1 MISIDLTAPEV
12 ASGGDSLSAYRA
24 GAVGELRGALIVIQE
39 IWGLVDHIKDVADR
53 YAAEGYLVIAP
64 DILSHGGITPE
75 VGNELIRLRSSASEE
90 ERAALQPLMRE
101 KMAPVN
107 QPEFAAWAVAALRS
121 VVDYIERQPDVDG
134 RIGVLGFCFGGSYSF
149 ALAAADSRIRGAV
162 PFYGSPP
169 ETADLVHL
177 DCPVLALYGEEDER
191 LIAGLPEVTRRMK
204 DAGVQFM
211 SHVYP
216 NAGHA
221 FFNDTNPISY
231 RADVAADAWTR
242 SLEFLRE
249 TLAPASGTIAADL

>member
-1 MISIDLTAPEV
+1 MISIDTAVDGPIP
-12 ASGGDSLSAYRA
+12 AYRA
-24 GAVGELRGALIVIQE
+24 EAVGELRGALIVIQE

-75 VGNELIRLRSSASEE
+75 VGLELIRLRSSASEE
-90 ERAALQPLMRE
+90 ERASMQPLMRE

-107 QPEFAAWAVAALRS
+107 QPEYGAWAVAALKS
-121 VVDYIERQPDVDG
+121 VVDYIEAQPDVHG

-149 ALAAADSRIRGAV
+149 ALAAADRRIRGAV
-162 PFYGSPP
+162 PFYGAPP
-169 ETADLVHL
+169 ESADLVHL

-191 LIAGLPEVTRRMK
+191 LIDSLPAVTQKMH
-204 DAGVQFM
+204 DAGVQFV

-216 NAGHA
+216 DAGHA

-231 RADVAADAWTR
+231 RPEVAADAWAR
-242 SLEFLRE
+242 SIEFLRA
-249 TLAPASGTIAADL
+249 TLAPSSDIVG